1 MHSMTTLTNSPAAST
16 LHTSRIAESSSAISP
31 SKKAPSAPASP
42 SLNQSPLRRTI
53 FLLATE
59 KGFIADHSKKQVDD
73 STSFYTHRYEDA
85 LSYFSQDAANLRAQ
99 SIIDIEP
106 TIEVAAIE
114 LLCPRDQYPSGWV
127 AA

>member
-1 MHSMTTLTNSPAAST
+1 MNSTTSTKNPTAQCLSTALSPTA
-16 LHTSRIAESSSAISP
+16 TSGTQ
-31 SKKAPSAPASP
+31 KAPSVPAS
-42 SLNQSPLRRTI
+42 SSSNQSPLRRTI

-99 SIIDIEP
+99 SIVDIEP
-106 TIEVAAIE
+106 TITVAAIE

-127 AA
+127 VA

>member
-1 MHSMTTLTNSPAAST
+1 MNSTTSTKNPTAQCLSTALSPTA
-16 LHTSRIAESSSAISP
+16 TSGTQR
-31 SKKAPSAPASP
+31 APSAPASP

-106 TIEVAAIE
+106 TITVAAIE